1 MKVIIVICILF
12 LSTYLSAQTGPA
24 GVGNATNNVLW
35 LSGNYDIYNDA
46 GITLATNNDNVE
58 IWNDRSG
65 NNNHAI
71 QTTNAN
77 KPNYFSNVVNGF
89 PAVRYS
95 AANADHLTVTSV
107 ATSNLAS
114 IWTIASYASLP
125 SPNPGVMQASPSG
138 LSNSSNVNDKVI
150 GLWVANSSNVWGRAI
165 QSNNTTRNISQTTSL
180 SANTF
185 YNINTI
191 CRTNRVDQYVN
202 NAAAGNNTSHNGTLS
217 SWTDISIG
225 RQGTESWNGDIAEV
239 IIYNTEVNS
248 AQRIII
254 DNYLSAKYDFG
265 LATNNI
271 YTQDNVANGNYD
283 FEVAG
288 IGRVDASNIHDDAQ
302 GSGMVRILNPTG
314 LDNDEFLIWGHDNGL
329 AEAQEF
335 TDVPAGVDTR
345 LVRTWRVSEV
355 SSSGIG
361 VNIGSI
367 DMRWDLNDLGSIT
380 ASDLRL
386 LIDNNNNGTFTDDA
400 SISGAVDLGSGIY
413 EFQNVP
419 GGVGGIRNNRRFTIA
434 TINSIQTP
442 LPIELL
448 TFEARHSYN
457 NSVQIQWETANETNN
472 DYFTVERFT
481 NKSNWR
487 PIRVIK
493 GAGNSNKHL
502 TYHIIDTAPSNG
514 IIYYRLKQ
522 TDFDGKFSY
531 SKIVSIEI
539 DETRNSIIIYPN
551 PTEDLLTI
559 RGEEL
564 KLSEIRLYNIQGI
577 EVTEKIEYINQS
589 ESIVIIKL
597 SNLPTGTYFL
607 STQTSTTNLYK
618 Q

>member
-1 MKVIIVICILF
+1 
-12 LSTYLSAQTGPA
+12 
-24 GVGNATNNVLW
+24 
-35 LSGNYDIYNDA
+35 
-46 GITLATNNDNVE
+46 
-58 IWNDRSG
+58 
-65 NNNHAI
+65 
-71 QTTNAN
+71 
-77 KPNYFSNVVNGF
+77 
-89 PAVRYS
+89 
-95 AANADHLTVTSV
+95 
-107 ATSNLAS
+107 
-114 IWTIASYASLP
+114 
-125 SPNPGVMQASPSG
+125 MQASPSG